1 MNGVTVQPLSRL
13 ARSVVSYLTEAA
25 DYPYARL
32 TSVRRE
38 HELDILEVMLE
49 PELAQVRKVAIEH
62 EEPVRL
68 IFRSVEDRLSPI
80 VVSMRET
87 FPHGHVHTSLERGV
101 EGPTLCI
108 WEENWQD
115 LSAVLNGQILVERI
129 RSWLSRMAGGILHGD
144 DQAPEPL
151 IPRSSHTL
159 VLPAGPLP
167 DQLHIIGAQ
176 ETAGRVTIIADVSP
190 PPKEGSRIP
199 PYSLFEVRAEPQTH
213 QGLASRPRDLR
224 ELAARVRSIGVD
236 LNVGL
241 EAWLKGSPQLEV
253 ASSNRLLLIVLI
265 PMRKAEGEAIE
276 TYEVWAYTSVLTLSD
291 LGGALGVTDTS
302 DASGSRRTTALLTKA
317 KELPAMALDSWR
329 VVRRLDRSMA
339 RTYSGYDRASDL
351 ELLAVGGGAIGSNV
365 IMGAVKAGLGRW
377 TVIDDDIVLPHNT
390 VRQAQGNDGVGF
402 AKAEVLCFQ
411 ANTVLSEADHTSIIA
426 DVLDQG
432 EYVEDINA
440 ALQVAD
446 LTIDF
451 SASPA
456 VVGWMADTPMRRA
469 VSFFFGPDG
478 KDVVM
483 LAEDSAREV
492 ALDAVEAQYF
502 AAVASYEKLAGHL
515 SDARVDKIRYA
526 NACQDLTR
534 PLPTWQVQML
544 SALAAGQLPPIVNE
558 KNAIAKVWRLEPGS
572 GAVSVVDIKVL
583 PVHRVQGNDWRIIIS
598 NTVLS
603 TIRNARRGSLPN
615 ETGGVL
621 IGTFDMVRRV
631 VHVVTALPAP
641 SDSRQSPTHFVR
653 GAKDLGP
660 KIEAMTTATAGRLGY
675 LGEWHSHP
683 DHAAARPS
691 ADDERVFSY
700 LSAHI
705 GPTGAPFLMMICGMD
720 ETWIRGGWQGCD
732 SVESVLNHDVG

>member
-1 MNGVTVQPLSRL
+1 MDGVIVQPLSRL

-32 TSVRRE
+32 INVRRE
-38 HELDILEVMLE
+38 HEFDILEIMLE

-68 IFRSVEDRLSPI
+68 IFMSVEDRLSPI
-80 VVSMRET
+80 VVSMREN

-108 WEENWQD
+108 WEENWHD
-115 LSAVLNGQILVERI
+115 LSAALNGQILIERI
-129 RSWLSRMAGGILHGD
+129 RSWLSRMAGGILHGY
-144 DQAPEPL
+144 DQTPEPL
-151 IPRSSHTL
+151 IPPSSHTL
-159 VLPAGPLP
+159 VLPAGSLP
-167 DQLHIIGAQ
+167 DQLHITGAQ
-176 ETAGRVTIIADVSP
+176 ETAGKATIIADVTP
-190 PPKEGSRIP
+190 PEEDSRIP

-213 QGLASRPRDLR
+213 QGLASSPRDLR

-236 LNVGL
+236 IEVGL
-241 EAWLKGSPQLEV
+241 EAWLKRSPQLEV
-253 ASSNRLLLIVLI
+253 ASSNRLLLIILI

-276 TYEVWAYTSVLTLSD
+276 TYEVWAYTSVLTLAD

-317 KELPAMALDSWR
+317 GELPPMALDSWR

-339 RTYSGYDRASDL
+339 RAYSGCDRASDL

-402 AKAEVLCFQ
+402 AKAEVLCVQ
-411 ANTVLSEADHTSIIA
+411 ANAVLSEADHTPIIA

-432 EYVEDINA
+432 EHVEEISA

-446 LTIDF
+446 LVIDF

-469 VSFFFGPDG
+469 ASFFFGPDG
-478 KDVVM
+478 KDLVM

-492 ALDAVEAQYF
+492 TIDAVEAQYF

-544 SALAAGQLPPIVNE
+544 SALAAGRLPTIVDERNPV
-558 KNAIAKVWRLEPGS
+558 ATVWRLEPGS
-572 GAVSVVDIKVL
+572 GAVSVVNVKVL
-583 PVHRVQGNDWRIIIS
+583 PLHRVQGKNWKIIIS
-598 NTVLS
+598 DSVLS
-603 TIRNARRGSLPN
+603 TIRASRRGSLPN

-641 SDSRQSPTHFVR
+641 PDSRQSPTHFVR
-653 GAKDLGP
+653 GARDLGP
-660 KIEAMTTATAGRLGY
+660 KIEAMRTATAGRLGY

-691 ADDERVFSY
+691 ADDEGVFSY
-700 LSAHI
+700 LSTHI

-720 ETWIRGGWQGCD
+720 DTWIRGGWQGCD
-732 SVESVLNHDVG
+732 LVEGVLNHDVG